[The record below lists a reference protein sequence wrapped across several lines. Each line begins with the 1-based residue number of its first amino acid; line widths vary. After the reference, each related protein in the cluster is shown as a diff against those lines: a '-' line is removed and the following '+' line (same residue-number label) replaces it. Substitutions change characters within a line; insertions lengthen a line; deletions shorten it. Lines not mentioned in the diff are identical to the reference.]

1 MSDEANSNGAA
12 DKLEFEI
19 YNMPF
24 RLRAPENE
32 HERLKRAARHVDGL
46 MRDLSGKTITPDTGK
61 LAMQAALLV
70 TVEYY
75 KMIDDASAVH
85 GLTDDVRR
93 RVDDIIDRLDQQL
106 EILG

>member
-1 MSDEANSNGAA
+1 MSDEVNSNGTAE
-12 DKLEFEI
+12 KLEFEI
-19 YNMPF
+19 YNLPF

-32 HERLKRAARHVDGL
+32 HERLKRAAKHVDTL
-46 MRDLSGKTITPDTGK
+46 MRDLSGKMITPDTGK
-61 LAMQAALLV
+61 IAMQAALLV

-93 RVDDIIDRLDQQL
+93 RVDDLIDRLDEQL
-106 EILG
+106 NVL